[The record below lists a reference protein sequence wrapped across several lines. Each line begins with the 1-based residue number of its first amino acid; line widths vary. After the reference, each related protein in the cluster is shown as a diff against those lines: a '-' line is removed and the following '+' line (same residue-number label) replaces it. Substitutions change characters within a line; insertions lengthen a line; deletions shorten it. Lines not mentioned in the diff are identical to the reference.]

1 MVSNKFSHF
10 KTINKIQRKNNL
22 SLERSNY
29 FRLDKNER
37 IIKFENFFM
46 KIIKKQLNSNQLT
59 TYPNLSNVYKLLS
72 HRLKVKENNLILT
85 GGSDLSIKNCFEL
98 LVKKDSQVVTLNPTY
113 GMVNVYC
120 KLFLAKQIKINCE
133 KDLTFN
139 HKKICKHIN
148 KKTSLIII
156 ANPNSPTGKILE
168 KKEILVILKKAKI
181 NNSYVLIDECYHDY
195 CKETTLPLIKKFK
208 NLIVCRSFS
217 KIGLAGCR
225 IGCLVTNKKLRGQL
239 YKFRPFYELTSFS
252 VLVLDNFL
260 KNKTLINSYVNETK
274 KGKLVIEKYFK
285 NKKGITIFHTYTN
298 FILFSLKNKN
308 TLNKLHK
315 ILYKKKFLVN
325 KEKNIPHYKN
335 LIKFTLG
342 PETLMRKFIREVDK
356 VIR

>member
-1 MVSNKFSHF
+1 MESKKFSHLRI
-10 KTINKIQRKNNL
+10 INQIQRKNNS

-37 IIKFENFFM
+37 IVKFEDLFM
-46 KIIKKQLNSNQLT
+46 KNIKKELNSNQLT
-59 TYPNLSNVYKLLS
+59 TYPNLKKVYKLLS
-72 HRLKVKENNLILT
+72 QRLKLKENNLILT

-98 LVKKDSQVVTLNPTY
+98 LVKKDSQVLTLNPTY

-133 KDLTFN
+133 KNLTFD
-139 HKKICKHIN
+139 HKKICKNIN

-156 ANPNSPTGKILE
+156 ANPNSPTGKIIN
-168 KKEILVILKKAKI
+168 KKEILIILKKAKKS
-181 NNSYVLIDECYHDY
+181 NSYVLIDECYYDY
-195 CKETTLPLIKKFK
+195 CKETAL
-208 NLIVCRSFS
+208 NLINKFPNLIICRSFS

-225 IGCLVTNKKLRGQL
+225 VGYLVTNKKLRNQL

-252 VLVLDNFL
+252 VLVLNNFL

-285 NKKGITIFHTYTN
+285 KKNGITVFPTCTN
-298 FILFSLKNKN
+298 FILLSLKNKS
-308 TLNKLHK
+308 TLNKLYK
-315 ILYKKKFLVN
+315 ILFKKKFLVN
-325 KEKNIPHYKN
+325 KEKNIPHYNN

-342 PETLMRKFIREVDK
+342 PKAVMRKFIYEIEK
-356 VIR
+356 VIK